1 MEFLVFK
8 IFSYQILYFIPFF
21 ANPGGFQNVITEY
34 IDAYYT
40 MSSILSF
47 DCKLVYLFSKY
58 IKSLK
63 NISNIMNQ
71 KVCCRNLSQIYT
83 EVYPKSKYMEHLLN
97 K

>member
-40 MSSILSF
+40 MSSTLSF
-47 DCKLVYLFSKY
+47 DCKLVYLFS
-58 IKSLK
+58 
-63 NISNIMNQ
+63 
-71 KVCCRNLSQIYT
+71 
-83 EVYPKSKYMEHLLN
+83 
-97 K
+97 